1 VAAWLAILAAA
12 VWLWKQAPRWPG
24 APWLV
29 AGIVLL
35 LPSSSIFPAADLAA
49 DRRMYLPLVA
59 FATAAALWLAKA
71 KLPALGAIVACALAL
86 VSVTRTYVWMSD
98 ATLWREAVRRAPD
111 KTRPKIQLSRAVPAA
126 EALELLT
133 QAAIQAPYDPAVA
146 AETGRVFLEER
157 LPDAALREF
166 GRALALDPRNAQ
178 NYNNRGVALDE
189 LGQVAAARE
198 DFERALALDPGLA
211 EARENLEKLTAAAP

>member
-1 VAAWLAILAAA
+1 
-12 VWLWKQAPRWPG
+12 
-24 APWLV
+24 
-29 AGIVLL
+29 
-35 LPSSSIFPAADLAA
+35 
-49 DRRMYLPLVA
+49 
-59 FATAAALWLAKA
+59 
-71 KLPALGAIVACALAL
+71 
-86 VSVTRTYVWMSD
+86 
-98 ATLWREAVRRAPD
+98 VRRAPD